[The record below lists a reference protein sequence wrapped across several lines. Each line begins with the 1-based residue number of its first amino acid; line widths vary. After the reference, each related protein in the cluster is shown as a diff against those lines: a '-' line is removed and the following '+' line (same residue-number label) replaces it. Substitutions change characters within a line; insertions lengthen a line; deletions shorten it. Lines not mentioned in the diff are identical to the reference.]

1 MSEPAP
7 GGGRAGRPKGG
18 GRAPAI
24 ERARAEALARGDM
37 LIVGWREYVALPDW
51 GIQRILAKSDT
62 GAASSALD
70 VGHLEVLPGDRVAFD
85 VVTSRRREDAVVHV
99 VADIVRRT
107 RVRSSLGHPHDRI
120 FVATTMVLGG
130 IAKTIELGLVDRARM
145 RCRMLLGRRT
155 LKPEFL
161 VDSGHAYLLGRRP
174 RMPRG
179 HSSSPPSPADLPP
192 PPPAAH

>member
-1 MSEPAP
+1 MSTPAT

-18 GRAPAI
+18 GRAAAV
-24 ERARAEALARGDM
+24 ERARAEALASGEM
-37 LIVGWREYVALPDW
+37 LVVGWREYVALPDW
-51 GIQRILAKSDT
+51 GIERILAKSDT

-70 VGHLEVLPGDRVAFD
+70 VGHLEELPGDRVAFD
-85 VVTSRRREDAVVHV
+85 VVTSRRREDAIVHV

-120 FVATTMVLGG
+120 LVATTMVLGG
-130 IAKTIELGLVDRARM
+130 ITKTIELGLVDRARM

-155 LKPEFL
+155 LQPEFL

-174 RMPRG
+174 RTPRV
-179 HSSSPPSPADLPP
+179 
-192 PPPAAH
+192 PPPAS